1 MAKQTVNIGTSP
13 NKGDGDPLRSA
24 FDKINDNF
32 DELYPKVATLE
43 SVTGI
48 TAGTTITN
56 DLIGSVFG
64 SDSTMLVDGL
74 NSKIMGP
81 IDDSNWEAITRNGN
95 IAITVNSGTLALQAT
110 TGDTDFIK
118 IGQNT
123 GVKIFSDSNID
134 LNTAGQEIKI
144 GENVASGDVQI
155 GHSSSQ
161 LFVNGTLTVNAFGK
175 IQFPV
180 NTTTERNG
188 LAPSAGWVIY
198 NSTTTQPEVYNGT
211 SWLPMVVTAAT
222 VSAHQA
228 SLTITE
234 SQISDLQSYL
244 TTETNDLSS
253 AVVWANVPNA
263 NITQASVTQHQAA
276 LSIQES
282 QISDLQSYIT
292 TVGPLSSHTNVSTSA
307 PSDGNLLVYNNSAN
321 EWQPTSSLGDDIKI
335 NFGANND
342 LRIYHDS
349 TFNNSVI
356 DNATG
361 HLILRNEPSNTSSN
375 VYLQSDNDVLI
386 TSIAAGETFAKFSD
400 DAGVE
405 LYHDDVKKFNTG
417 SHGVDIVDEAHIE
430 GATPHLTLKRTNNAN
445 VPTLRFKG
453 SGGTIGASIDFDG
466 TAGTSNELAFQTF
479 DGASLAERFR
489 VTYTGATVT
498 GTLTLATPGT
508 APTANN
514 DPGSQG
520 EIRYD
525 DNYLYIKTASGWKR
539 ANLSGIV

>member
-1 MAKQTVNIGTSP
+1 MAKQTVNIGTSA

-32 DELYPKVATLE
+32 DELYPKVDLLE
-43 SVTGI
+43 SVSGI
-48 TAGTTITN
+48 TAGNTMTN

-81 IDDSNWEAITRNGN
+81 IDDSNWAAITRNGN
-95 IAITVNSGTLALQAT
+95 IAITVNSGILALQAT

-118 IGQNT
+118 IGQNS
-123 GVKIFSDSNID
+123 GVKVYSDSNID

-161 LFVNGTLTVNAFGK
+161 LFVNGKLIVNEFGK

-244 TTETNDLSS
+244 TAETNDLSS

-292 TVGPLSSHTNVSTSA
+292 TVGQLSTHTNVSSTV
-307 PSDGNLLVYNNSAN
+307 PSDQQVLAYNNSAN
-321 EWQPTSSLGDDIKI
+321 QWEPTTTKAISFTTVQRDALSPTDGD
-335 NFGANND
+335 
-342 LRIYHDS
+342 LIYN
-349 TFNNSVI
+349 TT
-356 DNATG
+356 DN
-361 HLILRNEPSNTSSN
+361 
-375 VYLQSDNDVLI
+375 
-386 TSIAAGETFAKFSD
+386 KF
-400 DAGVE
+400 
-405 LYHDDVKKFNTG
+405 
-417 SHGVDIVDEAHIE
+417 
-430 GATPHLTLKRTNNAN
+430 
-445 VPTLRFKG
+445 
-453 SGGTIGASIDFDG
+453 
-466 TAGTSNELAFQTF
+466 
-479 DGASLAERFR
+479 
-489 VTYTGATVT
+489 
-498 GTLTLATPGT
+498 
-508 APTANN
+508 
-514 DPGSQG
+514 QG
-520 EIRYD
+520 
-525 DNYLYIKTASGWKR
+525 R
-539 ANLSGIV
+539 ANGAWVNLH